1 MKAAS
6 LMLTKAFINGKW
18 VDGKKHQQFPVFN
31 PATQEVI
38 CEIPDMDEED
48 TLLAIDAAH
57 RAFPAWSK
65 LPAKERSDCLERWF
79 HLIIQ
84 HQDELAWLMTTEQGK
99 PLKEAKGEVDYGAAF
114 VRWFAEEARRIYGD
128 TIPSLSDGRRIWTL
142 KQPIGVVS
150 AITPW
155 NFPVA
160 MITRKCAPALAAGCT
175 LVLKPPAETPL
186 CALALAKLAQNAGI
200 PDGVIN
206 VVTTRHA
213 EAVGKVMTTH
223 PAVGKISFTG
233 STAVGRKL
241 MAQAA
246 ETVKKV
252 SLELGGN
259 APFIV
264 LDDADIDAAVSG
276 LIFSKFRNSGQTC
289 ICPNRIYV
297 QNNIYDAFV
306 AKLIPAI
313 KNLKVG
319 PGLEADSEIGP
330 LINEAAIAKVER
342 HIADAKSKGAKVLVG
357 GERHSLGGTF
367 FQPTLLTEMNKE
379 MIISC
384 EETFGPV
391 APVFRF
397 EKDEEAIALANDTI
411 FGLAA
416 YFYSKDIYRI
426 SALAENLQS
435 GMVAINTGKISS
447 EIVPFGGVKQSGI
460 GREGSKYGIDEYVEI
475 KSLCLGLES

>member
-18 VDGKKHQQFPVFN
+18 VDGKKGQEFSVLN

-38 CEIPDMDEED
+38 CQIPDMGEED
-48 TLLAIDAAH
+48 TLLAIEAAH
-57 RAFPAWSK
+57 AAFPHWSK
-65 LPAKERSDCLERWF
+65 LSAKQRSDYLESWF
-79 HLIIQ
+79 HLIME

-114 VRWFAEEARRIYGD
+114 VQWFAEEARRIYGD
-128 TIPSLSDGRRIWTL
+128 TIPALPDGRKIWTI

-175 LVLKPPAETPL
+175 VVLKPPAETPL
-186 CALALAKLAQNAGI
+186 CALALAKLAQMAGI
-200 PDGVIN
+200 PAGVIN
-206 VVTTRHA
+206 VVTSHHA
-213 EAVGKVMTTH
+213 EIVGKIMTTH
-223 PAVGKISFTG
+223 PLVGKISFTG

-264 LDDADIDAAVSG
+264 LDDADIDAAVEG
-276 LIFSKFRNSGQTC
+276 MVFAKFRNSGQTC

-297 QNNIYDAFV
+297 QNNVYDEFIT
-306 AKLIPAI
+306 KLIPAI

-319 PGLEADSEIGP
+319 SGLEENVDIGP
-330 LINEAAIAKVER
+330 LINENAVKKVER
-342 HIADAKSKGAKVLVG
+342 HIADAKSKGAKVLLG

-367 FQPTLLTEMNKE
+367 FQPTLIIDATKE
-379 MIISC
+379 MVLSC

-391 APVFRF
+391 APIFKF
-397 EKDEEAIALANDTI
+397 NSDEEAIALANDTI

-416 YFYSKDIYRI
+416 YFYSRDINRI
-426 SALAENLQS
+426 LTLAENLQT
-435 GMVAINTGKISS
+435 GMIGINTGKISS
-447 EIVPFGGVKQSGI
+447 EVLPFGGVKQSGI

-475 KSLCLGLES
+475 KSLCLG